1 MEEGGPFDFGELP
14 DDLGPGDLDPDRPT
28 RGWLP
33 PEDRLWR
40 HPSELHALSGSGTTA
55 QQTHSGFRWSA
66 LAVGVLGAAVVA
78 AAAATLASHH
88 SGPAP
93 ATDTSLVTSPLSSPA
108 DITVGPDVVK
118 VVDTAEPSLVALV
131 RAGAPASTP
140 PVTGVVLP
148 GGTLV
153 LTAASAVDDGEQLVV
168 VTSKG
173 HRQTGQVAGRDTR
186 SGVAVVQLAGALT
199 SGSFVDQAVT
209 AHQLTV
215 AACRCG
221 SGGGTQ
227 AGNDTPK
234 GSVGMVR
241 TVGTAATEDGGPA
254 LVDAIE
260 AEMPLGP
267 SASGSVLLDDD
278 GNVLGVLAGQR
289 TSGGDTFGYFVPAPL
304 AVAVAEELARDH
316 AVTKGWMG
324 VVCQDGTGTG
334 TGTTVTAV
342 VPDSPA
348 AQAGIRPG
356 DVVVAVDAHP
366 VSSVADLQA
375 RLYMSPPGTHLQL
388 RVVHAGS
395 VEVMPITV
403 VANPS

>member
-1 MEEGGPFDFGELP
+1 MEEGGPFDFGDLP
-14 DDLGPGDLDPDRPT
+14 DDLGSGDVDPDPPP

-40 HPSELHALSGSGTTA
+40 HPSEMRALSGPGDSREPSRT
-55 QQTHSGFRWSA
+55 GFRWSA

-78 AAAATLASHH
+78 GGAAALTSHGG
-88 SGPAP
+88 GPLR
-93 ATDTSLVTSPLSSPA
+93 ATDTSLVTAPSTSSA

-118 VVDTAEPSLVALV
+118 VVDSAAPSLVALV
-131 RAGAPASTP
+131 PSGTPASTP
-140 PVTGVVLP
+140 PITGVVLP
-148 GGTLV
+148 GGSLV
-153 LTAASAVDDGEQLVV
+153 LTAASAVDDGEQLTV
-168 VTSKG
+168 VTARG
-173 HRQTGQVAGRDTR
+173 HRHSGQVAGRDER
-186 SGVAVVQLAGALT
+186 SGVAVVRLDGALT
-199 SGSFVDQAVT
+199 SGSFVDQAV
-209 AHQLTV
+209 APHQLAV

-221 SGGGTQ
+221 PGASTVPSK
-227 AGNDTPK
+227 ASPK
-234 GSVGMVR
+234 GAVGMVR
-241 TVGTAATEDGGPA
+241 SVGTAATQDGGPA

-278 GNVLGVLAGQR
+278 GGVLGILAGER
-289 TSGGDTFGYFVPAPL
+289 TAGGDTFGYFVPAPL

-316 AVTKGWMG
+316 VVTKGWMG
-324 VVCQDGTGTG
+324 VVCADDGG

-342 VPDSPA
+342 LPGSPA

-356 DVVVAVDAHP
+356 DIVEAVDAHQ

-375 RLYMSPPGTHLQL
+375 RLYMSPPGTELEL
-388 RVVHAGS
+388 SVVRAGS

-403 VANPS
+403 VASPS

>member
-1 MEEGGPFDFGELP
+1 M
-14 DDLGPGDLDPDRPT
+14 
-28 RGWLP
+28 
-33 PEDRLWR
+33 
-40 HPSELHALSGSGTTA
+40 
-55 QQTHSGFRWSA
+55 
-66 LAVGVLGAAVVA
+66 
-78 AAAATLASHH
+78 
-88 SGPAP
+88 
-93 ATDTSLVTSPLSSPA
+93 
-108 DITVGPDVVK
+108 
-118 VVDTAEPSLVALV
+118 
-131 RAGAPASTP
+131 
-140 PVTGVVLP
+140 
-148 GGTLV
+148 
-153 LTAASAVDDGEQLVV
+153 
-168 VTSKG
+168 
-173 HRQTGQVAGRDTR
+173 
-186 SGVAVVQLAGALT
+186 AVVQLDGALT

-221 SGGGTQ
+221 PGAGTSG
-227 AGNDTPK
+227 GNDTPK
-234 GSVGMVR
+234 GAVGMVR

-278 GNVLGVLAGQR
+278 GKVLGVLAGQR

-324 VVCQDGTGTG
+324 VVCEDATG
-334 TGTTVTAV
+334 TGTTVTSV
-342 VPDSPA
+342 VPGSPA
-348 AQAGIRPG
+348 ARAGILPG
-356 DVVVAVDAHP
+356 DVVEAVDAHP

-388 RVVHAGS
+388 SVVRAGS
-395 VEVMPITV
+395 VEVMPVTV

>member
-1 MEEGGPFDFGELP
+1 
-14 DDLGPGDLDPDRPT
+14 
-28 RGWLP
+28 
-33 PEDRLWR
+33 
-40 HPSELHALSGSGTTA
+40 
-55 QQTHSGFRWSA
+55 
-66 LAVGVLGAAVVA
+66 
-78 AAAATLASHH
+78 
-88 SGPAP
+88 
-93 ATDTSLVTSPLSSPA
+93 
-108 DITVGPDVVK
+108 
-118 VVDTAEPSLVALV
+118 
-131 RAGAPASTP
+131 
-140 PVTGVVLP
+140 
-148 GGTLV
+148 
-153 LTAASAVDDGEQLVV
+153 
-168 VTSKG
+168 
-173 HRQTGQVAGRDTR
+173 
-186 SGVAVVQLAGALT
+186 
-199 SGSFVDQAVT
+199 VT

-388 RVVHAGS
+388 SVVHAGS